1 MAQKNT
7 VLMPMITILAIFWFF
22 SAYAANQES
31 SYLIFEG
38 TTLKANLKDESFK
51 NIFQKLQKE
60 TGIWFSVSKAE
71 LDAKVSVRFEN
82 LSIEKGLRRILHA
95 MNYSFLF
102 DQNNNVIGVFVF
114 GKANRNRRAT
124 DWAELN
130 DQMARAIMAGDT
142 AAAVEFLSQG
152 ADVNAKGKYSGW
164 TPLMLAAKKG
174 NTELVKLLLSHGADI
189 NARSGV
195 RNRTAIM
202 EAARNR
208 NVETVK
214 ALLTANTDID
224 AADWEGYTVLMFAAI
239 SGQSAIVDELV
250 TYGADVNVKNKTGH
264 SALVMAS
271 GYPDVYKKLE
281 AAGAEQW

>member
-1 MAQKNT
+1 MVQKKP
-7 VLMPMITILAIFWFF
+7 VLMPLITVLVVIWSFTV
-22 SAYAANQES
+22 YAANEET

-38 TTLKANLKDESFK
+38 TTFKANLKDEPIK

-60 TGIWFSVSKAE
+60 TGIRFTVSEAE
-71 LDAKVSVRFEN
+71 LDATVSVRFEN
-82 LSIEKGLRRILHA
+82 LSIEKGLRRILHS
-95 MNYSFLF
+95 MNYSFIF
-102 DQNNNVIGVFVF
+102 DQNSNLIGVFVF
-114 GKANRNRRAT
+114 GKANREGKAADR
-124 DWAELN
+124 AELN
-130 DQMARAIMAGDT
+130 DQMARAIMEGDT
-142 AAAVEFLSQG
+142 AAAVESLSQG

-164 TPLMLAAKKG
+164 TPLILAAKKG

-189 NARSGV
+189 NAKSGT

-214 ALLTANTDID
+214 ALLMANTDID
-224 AADWEGYTVLMFAAI
+224 AADWEGNTVLMFAAI

-250 TYGADVNVKNKTGH
+250 AYGADVNVKNKTGH

-271 GYPDVYKKLE
+271 GYPDVYKKLK
-281 AAGAEQW
+281 AAGAEE